1 MCIAAGYPPRVCHD
15 SHIDKPI
22 SIASIECTYW
32 YYLLRITDLK
42 CVNLHTIMAAPS
54 KPVGYE
60 CEFVD
65 EVAEELFCRHCKHVA
80 RRASIVNCC
89 GETFC
94 EECIQYEEPCPVDD
108 CQQQTTQHI
117 VHKKYVSKIL
127 ALKVYCS
134 LKDRGCEWT
143 GQLQHLD
150 AHLDF
155 TTGGC
160 VYIDV
165 DCPNKCNQ
173 KVQKLNMDTH
183 LADHC
188 PNRQQICEHC
198 SLETTYQEL
207 SQHHETCHKYPLR
220 CPNSC
225 GCEAIE
231 RQNLEDHENECPLQR
246 IHCEFRQ
253 VGCGA
258 EFIRDDQKEHMEQN
272 TQKHLALVAAATLR
286 IRNLEQKLQEQ
297 QEKFEQMIQQF
308 EQKFER
314 QEEQIKMLHHDLK
327 AKLGL
332 VPLDIT
338 VPNYEEDKQ
347 QGKVINID
355 PLGTHPGGYK
365 YRLSICLGEAHFGKD
380 NYISVKIY
388 SITIKAGFKMRTTLQ
403 LLNQHRD
410 QNHHTKHIECS
421 VTRNWTAG
429 DMQNSI
435 GEDNKFIAHADLNW
449 NENKQTQFLKNDC
462 LKFRIVEINTLCSS

>member
-1 MCIAAGYPPRVCHD
+1 MD
-15 SHIDKPI
+15 
-22 SIASIECTYW
+22 
-32 YYLLRITDLK
+32 
-42 CVNLHTIMAAPS
+42 APS

-60 CEFVD
+60 CAFVD
-65 EVAEELFCRHCKHVA
+65 EVAEELFCRRCKHVA

-117 VHKKYVSKIL
+117 VHKKYVLKIL

-150 AHLDF
+150 AHLDL
-155 TTGGC
+155 TTGDC

-173 KVQKLNMDTH
+173 KIQKLNMDTH

-188 PNRQQICEHC
+188 PNRKQICEYC

-207 SQHHETCHKYPLR
+207 SQHHEICHKYPLR

-231 RQNLEDHENECPLQR
+231 RQNLEDHKNECPLQR

-253 VGCGA
+253 VSCDA
-258 EFIRDDQKEHMEQN
+258 EFVRDHQIKHMEQN

-297 QEKFEQMIQQF
+297 LQNFEQMLTEKDEQMKKMVDLEEQQMEFKEKLDAHTVDIQQF

-347 QGKVINID
+347 QGKVINIE

-365 YRLSICLGEAHFGKD
+365 YRLSIFLGEAHFGKD

-388 SITIKAGFKMRTTLQ
+388 SITIKAGFKMWITLQ

-429 DMQNSI
+429 DMRNSI
-435 GEDNKFIAHADLNW
+435 GEDSKFIAHADLNW
-449 NENKQTQFLKNDC
+449 NENKQTQFLKNNC